1 MLSFCLFTR
10 DRLVVEPNSFTTVFL
25 HLSRTLETLNKLL
38 LHFVGK
44 SYYQMTSHIYLPF
57 VVKSTNA
64 VAERIYKVA
73 STWCCLKH
81 LRKICTYY
89 YAHFCRMKNDMASG

>member
-1 MLSFCLFTR
+1 MR
-10 DRLVVEPNSFTTVFL
+10 GRLVVEPNSFTAVSP

-44 SYYQMTSHIYLPF
+44 SYYQETHYICLPF
-57 VVKSTNA
+57 SVAKSTNT

-73 STWCCLKH
+73 RWQ
-81 LRKICTYY
+81 LRG
-89 YAHFCRMKNDMASG
+89 AA